1 MSELFLRLLNLTQ
14 IEVIEYDVLI
24 VCFSIISNT
33 NLYLTFHL
41 LAFSLAS
48 TCYFQIQ
55 MEASLKDLSR
65 LRK

>member
-14 IEVIEYDVLI
+14 IIEYDVLI